1 MIRFVTE
8 ALKDLPL
15 SSGTLSVFSKIR
27 KKCILFFTKDFSTAY
42 NAYNADSSDIHVN
55 FGLQPVVI
63 LSVGGGVRGVLKG
76 FLRHLDVEQ
85 KMKRAPKIDP
95 WNDV

>member
-1 MIRFVTE
+1 MLRFVTE

-27 KKCILFFTKDFSTAY
+27 KECILFFTRVFSTAYKY

-55 FGLQPVVI
+55 FGL
-63 LSVGGGVRGVLKG
+63 
-76 FLRHLDVEQ
+76 
-85 KMKRAPKIDP
+85 
-95 WNDV
+95 